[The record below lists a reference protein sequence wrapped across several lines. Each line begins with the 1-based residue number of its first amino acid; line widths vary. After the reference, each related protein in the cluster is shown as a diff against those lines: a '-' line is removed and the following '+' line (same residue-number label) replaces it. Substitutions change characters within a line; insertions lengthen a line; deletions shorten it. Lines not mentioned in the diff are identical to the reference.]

1 MPKGGTVT
9 FEIEPLAV
17 LKAAG
22 WLLDYQP
29 YGAHASGLMLAA
41 LTPEELEAKAELWQ
55 RQVAEVTK
63 QLLGWVRRRKRIER
77 YTEPMPLCL
86 DRELVVWLGNY
97 APSASGG
104 LFGSSSRKPPRLL
117 APKDPAAE
125 HFFRACRK
133 ATTRPMGRP
142 KLSRAVVAERLVDT
156 EKLSST
162 TLWRMLKIDEQ
173 RLPDITGLLATI
185 GKKTP

>member
-41 LTPEELEAKAELWQ
+41 LTPEELEAKAGVWQ
-55 RQVAEVTK
+55 RQVAEVSGK
-63 QLLGWVRRRKRIER
+63 LLRWVRRGRRIER
-77 YTEPMPLCL
+77 YAEPMPLCL
-86 DRELVVWLGNY
+86 DRETVAWLANY
-97 APSASGG
+97 APSTNGG
-104 LFGSSSRKPPRLL
+104 LFGSSHRPRLL
-117 APKDPAAE
+117 APKDPAAD

-133 ATTRPMGRP
+133 ATSRRTGRP
-142 KLSRAVVAERLVDT
+142 RLSRAEVAERLVHT
-156 EKLSST
+156 EKLSAT

-173 RLPDITGLLATI
+173 RIPDLGGLLASLAN
-185 GKKTP
+185 KTP